1 MLKVNNEASLIR
13 DEMKNMTTV
22 QIAEEYKRLREINPT
37 SQRTVLFSMELQTRQ
52 LFETVKPE
60 KAKLR

>member
-52 LFETVKPE
+52 LFEIVKPE